1 MEGFEQTLGAG
12 TLLSIA
18 AGAIALLLVLII
30 RFNIHAF
37 IALVLVSLL
46 TALVAG
52 IPTAAI
58 VQTLTAAFGS
68 TLGGVALLVALGAM
82 LGRLLEISGGAESLA
97 NALVAK
103 FGEKRAPLALGS
115 ASLIFGF
122 PIFFDAGLVVMLPV
136 VFTIARRLGGGLL
149 LYGMPVAAAFS
160 VMHLSLIHI

>member
-1 MEGFEQTLGAG
+1 MSPMRLSPRRHSNRASTLGCARNGSGQWLTGVGMEGFEQTLGAG

-103 FGEKRAPLALGS
+103 FGEKRAPLALG
-115 ASLIFGF
+115 
-122 PIFFDAGLVVMLPV
+122 
-136 VFTIARRLGGGLL
+136 IA
-149 LYGMPVAAAFS
+149 
-160 VMHLSLIHI
+160 